1 MNIALKTSIRLLGL
15 IALSLGLTHPASAQ
29 TLKGVRLTA
38 GLSAPLYA
46 CASPGDTSRIFI
58 VQQGGLIR
66 ILKNGTLLA
75 TPFISLSTKIAISSE
90 QGLLGLAF
98 HPNYATNG
106 FFFVSYTRAGD
117 AASIVERYQVS
128 ANPDVATPTGGVIFI
143 GPVAQPES
151 NHNGGNIQFGAD
163 GMLYLGL
170 GDGGGANDQHGING
184 NGQLGTTLLGKMLRY
199 DVDIAAPYIPANNPF
214 VSDPNVRDEVWDLG
228 MRNPWRWSF
237 DRLTGDLYIGDVGQ
251 GTKEEVD
258 VELAAT
264 GGRNYGWRCMEGT
277 TCTGMSGCTCGGAGI
292 IPPIEEYTHSFGIA
306 IIGGYLYRG
315 CAMPALQGT
324 YFYADYGSSRIWS
337 FTYNAGTATK
347 GPTIERTS
355 ELAPGGGLSINS
367 ITSFGEDGFGE
378 ILIVDGGG
386 ELFKIVELN
395 QIDCNGNGTAD
406 TCDLASGNSL
416 DVNINGIPDECEGAP
431 PFAFCSGKFTAGGC
445 APTMAFTGYSSATK
459 GFGFIVKG
467 NGSIN
472 NKNGL
477 LLYSINGPASTPFQ
491 GGVLCVN
498 TPIKRTPGV
507 NSGGSPAPADD
518 CTGVF
523 AIDFNAFA
531 VGALGGT
538 PLAALQI
545 PGTNVTAQWWG
556 RDPGYP
562 APNNS
567 QLANGLQF
575 QVCP

>member
-1 MNIALKTSIRLLGL
+1 MLAPLGWLYGLGAAMRREAYARGAFRPGRLVSPVISVGGLAMGGSMKTSLVIEIARALQDRGGEVGIIGHGYRGRVAAARLVSDGHALLETAHSVGDEAVLLSTDLKRCPVVVGRNKYKAGRLLE
-15 IALSLGLTHPASAQ
+15 
-29 TLKGVRLTA
+29 
-38 GLSAPLYA
+38 
-46 CASPGDTSRIFI
+46 
-58 VQQGGLIR
+58 
-66 ILKNGTLLA
+66 
-75 TPFISLSTKIAISSE
+75 TK
-90 QGLLGLAF
+90 
-98 HPNYATNG
+98 
-106 FFFVSYTRAGD
+106 
-117 AASIVERYQVS
+117 
-128 ANPDVATPTGGVIFI
+128 
-143 GPVAQPES
+143 
-151 NHNGGNIQFGAD
+151 FG
-163 GMLYLGL
+163 
-170 GDGGGANDQHGING
+170 
-184 NGQLGTTLLGKMLRY
+184 R
-199 DVDIAAPYIPANNPF
+199 
-214 VSDPNVRDEVWDLG
+214 R
-228 MRNPWRWSF
+228 
-237 DRLTGDLYIGDVGQ
+237 
-251 GTKEEVD
+251 
-258 VELAAT
+258 
-264 GGRNYGWRCMEGT
+264 
-277 TCTGMSGCTCGGAGI
+277 
-292 IPPIEEYTHSFGIA
+292 
-306 IIGGYLYRG
+306 
-315 CAMPALQGT
+315 
-324 YFYADYGSSRIWS
+324 
-337 FTYNAGTATK
+337 
-347 GPTIERTS
+347 
-355 ELAPGGGLSINS
+355 
-367 ITSFGEDGFGE
+367 